1 SAGPAPARRRRRR
14 EKRRRPCWTKRL
26 GRPWERTSLQ
36 CRRWRRDAFS
46 LYALRD
52 RRSWKREALGRVPGR
67 RAPENGTD
75 EKREA
80 PGSTSTRRR
89 TNKKRDHRTHLPA
102 EASGGPG
109 AQQQTEPGKRAP
121 SAAVSWAARA
131 LVALPADTRRW
142 LAGGAIGLATPPA
155 GTVVLAA
162 VPAGT
167 VVLAAVPAGTVVLA
181 AVPAGTVVLAAVPA
195 GTVGE
200 RRRRRA
206 AQPAGDAAG
215 GQAPAAGLRR
225 RPGQGR
231 QPSYSRPIA
240 GFGVF
245 PFSNTRSSGSPAA
258 LRPSSPAV
266 LMAAAASAL
275 AAPFVVWARMRA
287 SSSASFS
294 ASSFSPMISRNA
306 RRSRVSCSISASATA
321 STLSQCFCSIS

>member
-1 SAGPAPARRRRRR
+1 
-14 EKRRRPCWTKRL
+14 
-26 GRPWERTSLQ
+26 
-36 CRRWRRDAFS
+36 
-46 LYALRD
+46 LRD

-167 VVLAAVPAGTVVLA
+167 V
-181 AVPAGTVVLAAVPA
+181 
-195 GTVGE
+195 GE

-231 QPSYSRPIA
+231 QPSYSR
-240 GFGVF
+240 
-245 PFSNTRSSGSPAA
+245 
-258 LRPSSPAV
+258 
-266 LMAAAASAL
+266 
-275 AAPFVVWARMRA
+275 
-287 SSSASFS
+287 
-294 ASSFSPMISRNA
+294 
-306 RRSRVSCSISASATA
+306 
-321 STLSQCFCSIS
+321 

>member
-1 SAGPAPARRRRRR
+1 
-14 EKRRRPCWTKRL
+14 
-26 GRPWERTSLQ
+26 
-36 CRRWRRDAFS
+36 
-46 LYALRD
+46 LRD

-167 VVLAAVPAGTVVLA
+167 V
-181 AVPAGTVVLAAVPA
+181 
-195 GTVGE
+195 GE

-245 PFSNTRSSGSPAA
+245 PFSSTRSSGSPTA
-258 LRPSSPAV
+258 LPPSSPAV

-321 STLSQCFCSIS
+321 STLSQCFCSI